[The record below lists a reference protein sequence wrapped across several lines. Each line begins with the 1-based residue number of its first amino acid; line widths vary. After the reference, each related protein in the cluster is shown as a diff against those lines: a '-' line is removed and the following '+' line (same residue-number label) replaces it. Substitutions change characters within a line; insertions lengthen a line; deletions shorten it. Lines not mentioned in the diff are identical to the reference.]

1 MEADMLSKILV
12 PLDGSEMA
20 SQVFPALAELAV
32 AFKSE
37 VDLLGFCQPGATD
50 EVPICAIYIRNE
62 AAFLS
67 AMTGSAATIKREYA
81 TTEIESEIKNYISEN
96 QVDLIMFAAHEKKG
110 IEPWSL
116 EQTVNRLMH
125 VSGTPL
131 LVVRSVSEGHTA
143 DKDIF
148 KNILVPLDASEKSTC
163 ILPMVIELGKK
174 FESKITLM
182 QVVEKEH
189 RVHTIGGLDS
199 VSFREEDFA
208 KEIIEAQNY
217 LDDLSNRFA
226 ISRANMKIH
235 VALGEAADEIQK
247 YAGDNDVSLIAM
259 SSYLHSVLE
268 SWFYGNVTKEIIQ
281 SGRCSFLFMSQP
293 SD

>member
-1 MEADMLSKILV
+1 MLSKILV

-50 EVPICAIYIRNE
+50 EVPSCAIYIRNE

-96 QVDLIMFAAHEKKG
+96 HVDLIMFAGHGKKG

-116 EQTVNRLMH
+116 DHTVNRLLH

-131 LVVRSVSEGHTA
+131 LVTRNVSASLTSG
-143 DKDIF
+143 KDVF
-148 KNILVPLDASEKSTC
+148 TNILVPLDGSENSTC
-163 ILPMVIELGKK
+163 ILPTVIELALK
-174 FESKITLM
+174 FDSRITLIH
-182 QVVEKEH
+182 VVEQEH
-189 RVHTIGGLDS
+189 HVHTVGGLDA
-199 VSFREEDFA
+199 VPFREEDVA
-208 KEIIEAQNY
+208 GEINESQLY
-217 LDDLSNRFA
+217 LDEINGR
-226 ISRANMKIH
+226 ISSGKLKVETH
-235 VALGEAADEIQK
+235 VAKGEAAAEIRK
-247 YAGDNDVSLIAM
+247 YADSTGTTLIAM
-259 SSYLHSVLE
+259 SSHAHSAIE
-268 SWFYGNVTKEIIQ
+268 DWFYGSLTKEIIQ
-281 SGRCSFLFMSQP
+281 SDNRSFLFMAQP
-293 SD
+293 AE